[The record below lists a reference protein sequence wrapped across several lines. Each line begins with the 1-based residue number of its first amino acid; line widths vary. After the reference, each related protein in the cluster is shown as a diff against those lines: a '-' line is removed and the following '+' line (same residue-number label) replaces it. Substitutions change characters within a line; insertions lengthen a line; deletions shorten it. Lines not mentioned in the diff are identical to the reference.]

1 MQQAGD
7 DPHVRQAMDKLAQGE
22 TTQGFTEI
30 LSSLPENMK
39 CRGDAGLIEAVLKY
53 VNSKKLEVRQLAEQ
67 VVLGLMVKNDLALA
81 NAMVQMYFDSAF
93 STKRRRAVLLMAM
106 GKCGETVPDSSLELD
121 AEKIRYRDLAASA
134 PEKRNR
140 IAEIKK
146 KQAQIKRMRAEQ
158 GLDDDDEKV
167 KSSSGLR
174 DKVKGRQKSETAQLD
189 IELEELEKQIFSLD
203 SGNFEAE
210 LQAKE
215 EDWQKL
221 RQKRIT
227 FNAMLVDTLLDGVA
241 DKEKDVRAAAFRS
254 IASLAARPNKKIL
267 DAMLKDISAAP
278 EAAAIHILGQT
289 APVGHDNAVAM
300 AVKCLGVGGSIGRQ
314 ALEALGHIAV
324 PGDLQSLDCV
334 LHHMEKGD
342 TGVKELASA
351 AVSIFARIG
360 DEAALCKVQL
370 RYKLHYKLH
379 YTSAGRRPCSLAV
392 D

>member
-1 MQQAGD
+1 
-7 DPHVRQAMDKLAQGE
+7 
-22 TTQGFTEI
+22 
-30 LSSLPENMK
+30 
-39 CRGDAGLIEAVLKY
+39 
-53 VNSKKLEVRQLAEQ
+53 
-67 VVLGLMVKNDLALA
+67 MV
-81 NAMVQMYFDSAF
+81 MMYFDSAF

-146 KQAQIKRMRAEQ
+146 KQARGHRYKRRSNPWPSIQKALERMRAEQ

-314 ALEALGHIAV
+314 ALEALSHIAV

-379 YTSAGRRPCSLAV
+379 YTSARLQAVSLAV